1 MKLHGLM
8 EYNGITF
15 VGCFLG
21 YVMIINDM
29 HSMLK
34 TIYIYSQWI
43 GPKGFLQARAP
54 AIPVSEE

>member
-1 MKLHGLM
+1 M

-21 YVMIINDM
+21 YVIIINDM

-34 TIYIYSQWI
+34 TMCIYIIYSQWI
-43 GPKGFLQARAP
+43 DPKGFLQARAP

>member
-34 TIYIYSQWI
+34 TIYI
-43 GPKGFLQARAP
+43 
-54 AIPVSEE
+54 